1 MDDASRAAEALRHL
15 VTANRQ
21 VDQSLRRAPAPVLEA
36 RVGDLE
42 ETVRLLSKTVN
53 DLAAIVVRLVD
64 DRADLDHAGGTV
76 DRPPVPG

>member
-1 MDDASRAAEALRHL
+1 MDDDRRAAEALRHL
-15 VTANRQ
+15 ATANRQ

-53 DLAAIVVRLVD
+53 DLAAIVVRLVN
-64 DRADLDHAGGTV
+64 DRTDPS
-76 DRPPVPG
+76 RPGEG